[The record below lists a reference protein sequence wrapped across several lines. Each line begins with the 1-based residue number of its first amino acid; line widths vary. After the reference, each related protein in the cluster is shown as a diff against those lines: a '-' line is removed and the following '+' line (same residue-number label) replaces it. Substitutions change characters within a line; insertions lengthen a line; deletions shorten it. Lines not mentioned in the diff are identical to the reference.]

1 MRNTLGDL
9 NNHLFAQLERL
20 SDEEL
25 KGDKLLEEI
34 GRARAVTDV
43 ASQIIENGALVLKA
57 QKVYDDLLDANAK
70 NQRCWKDNN
79 EAFLYSRTEEFLVEN
94 IKGRTRK
101 ELCEMFNAYFGL
113 DLGLNQITAYIKIT
127 AYVAD

>member
-25 KGDKLLEEI
+25 KGDKLIEEI

-43 ASQIIENGALVLKA
+43 AA
-57 QKVYDDLLDANAK
+57 AN
-70 NQRCWKDNN
+70 
-79 EAFLYSRTEEFLVEN
+79 Y
-94 IKGRTRK
+94 
-101 ELCEMFNAYFGL
+101 
-113 DLGLNQITAYIKIT
+113 
-127 AYVAD
+127 